1 MLWSEKKEEEKQMT
15 NTGPHTFAASVV
27 RLPNELKFI
36 ESCKGL
42 SQKRELQ
49 RIRRPADV
57 RKMIRRKKTKLEE
70 ELLFYLNPIKGK
82 DAVNQS

>member
-1 MLWSEKKEEEKQMT
+1 MVGEKRGGEADDKYRTTYICGKCGKTSQRT
-15 NTGPHTFAASVV
+15 
-27 RLPNELKFI
+27 KFI

-70 ELLFYLNPIKGK
+70 GTPFL
-82 DAVNQS
+82 S

>member
-1 MLWSEKKEEEKQMT
+1 LLWSEKKEEEKQMT
-15 NTGPHTFAASVV
+15 NTGPHTFAASVG
-27 RLPNELKFI
+27 RLPSEPKFI

-42 SQKRELQ
+42 SQKLELQ

-70 ELLFYLNPIKGK
+70 GTPFL
-82 DAVNQS
+82 S